1 MGKTTPDSAESIA
14 WFREASPYIHAH
26 RGKTVVLCLPASLVA
41 PERIDALVSDL
52 ILLSH
57 LGLQLVL
64 CFGLRSELDAH
75 LMSANQSASVV
86 DDRRI
91 TTDAVLVGLLQA
103 AGDVRARLEAQ
114 LSRGL
119 PNTPMSGTH
128 LSVCSGNFISA
139 QPYGIH
145 NGVDYL
151 HTGTV
156 RQVNAPTINSLL
168 ASGQL
173 VVLPPIGYSPTGDVF
188 NVKTEEIASEVAIA
202 LNADKLI
209 YFVDQ
214 LPIDETGKL
223 IRQASSSEMETAAR
237 LPYNIDI
244 VAALNYSVQSCKRGV
259 ARVHLVE
266 SNKPDALLKELFT
279 RDGGGTLVTAG
290 LWESIRQA
298 QIQDVGGII
307 KLIEPLQ
314 QNGALVA
321 RSREQLELD
330 IDNFMVCER
339 DGMIVACAALFI
351 PLDNADGYAQIACV
365 ATHEDYQGAGRA
377 DKLLLALEK
386 RARYNKISRILLLS
400 TRAAHW
406 FIQRG
411 FNEVDVQTLPASR
424 QSLYNAQRNSKV
436 FEKLLA

>member
-1 MGKTTPDSAESIA
+1 MGKTSPNSAASIA

-26 RGKTVVLCLPASLVA
+26 RGKKMVLCLPGSMVA
-41 PERIDALVSDL
+41 AERIDTLVSDL

-75 LMSANQSASVV
+75 LTSSNQSASVV

-91 TTDAVLVGLLQA
+91 TTDAALVGLLQA
-103 AGDVRARLEAQ
+103 AGDMRARLEAQ

-156 RQVNAPTINSLL
+156 RQVNAHSINSLL
-168 ASGQL
+168 ESGQL

-188 NVKTEEIASEVAIA
+188 NVKTEEIASEAAIA
-202 LNADKLI
+202 LNADKLVF
-209 YFVDQ
+209 FVDQ
-214 LPIDETGKL
+214 LPIDETGAL
-223 IRQASSSEMETAAR
+223 IRQASSSEMEAAA
-237 LPYNIDI
+237 LQHGNIDI
-244 VAALNYSVQSCKRGV
+244 VSTLNYSVQSCKRGV
-259 ARVHLVE
+259 ARVHLVV

-314 QNGALVA
+314 QDGSLVA

-351 PLDNADGYAQIACV
+351 PDEDTDGYAQIACV

-386 RARYNKISRILLLS
+386 RARTAGITRVLLLS

-411 FNEVDVQTLPASR
+411 FNEVDLQTLPAGR
-424 QSLYNAQRNSKV
+424 QALYNAQRNSKV

>member
-1 MGKTTPDSAESIA
+1 MANNDASSADAIA

-26 RGKTVVLCLPASLVA
+26 RGKTMVLSLPASMVSPQRIDSLVA
-41 PERIDALVSDL
+41 DL

-57 LGLQLVL
+57 LGLRLVL
-64 CFGLRSELDAH
+64 CFGLRSELDAQLNH
-75 LMSANQSASVV
+75 TDTAATIVEG
-86 DDRRI
+86 RRI
-91 TTDAVLVGLLQA
+91 TTDAALEGLIRS
-103 AGDVRARLEAQ
+103 AGDIRSRLEAQ

-128 LSVCSGNFISA
+128 LSVCSGNFVTA

-156 RQVNAPTINSLL
+156 RHVHAPTINSLL
-168 ASGQL
+168 EAGQL

-188 NVKTEEIASEVAIA
+188 NVTAEEIASETAIA
-202 LNADKLI
+202 LNASKLV

-214 LPIDETGKL
+214 LPVDGSGTTL
-223 IRQASSSEMETAAR
+223 RQASAAE
-237 LPYNIDI
+237 IDQAI
-244 VAALNYSVQSCKRGV
+244 QHPSNSDIISTLEHSVQSCKRGIE
-259 ARVHLVE
+259 RVHLVE
-266 SNKPDALLKELFT
+266 SSAPDALLKELFT
-279 RDGGGTLVTAG
+279 RDGGGSLITAG
-290 LWESIRQA
+290 MWEAIRHA

-307 KLIEPLQ
+307 RLIEPLQ
-314 QNGALVA
+314 ENGSLVA

-339 DGMIVACAALFI
+339 DGMTVACAALFI
-351 PLDNADGYAQIACV
+351 PEDADGYAQIACV
-365 ATHEDYQGAGRA
+365 ATHPDYQGSGRA

-386 RARYNKISRILLLS
+386 RARSAGVKRLLLLS

-411 FNEVDVQTLPASR
+411 FTEVDVNSLPEHRRSI
-424 QSLYNAQRNSKV
+424 YNADRNSKV
-436 FEKLLA
+436 FEKQLT

>member
-1 MGKTTPDSAESIA
+1 MSNTASNSTDSIA

-26 RGKTVVLCLPASLVA
+26 RGKTMVLCLPASMVA
-41 PERIDALVSDL
+41 PERIDTLVADL

-64 CFGLRSELDAH
+64 CFGLRSELDAQ
-75 LMSANQSASVV
+75 LTSSDQSASVV

-91 TTDAVLVGLLQA
+91 TTDAALTALLQS

-114 LSRGL
+114 LSQGL

-156 RQVNAPTINSLL
+156 RHVNAPTINSLL
-168 ASGQL
+168 ESGQL
-173 VVLPPIGYSPTGDVF
+173 VVLPPIGYSPTGDIF
-188 NVKTEEIASEVAIA
+188 NVKTEEIASEAAIA
-202 LNADKLI
+202 LNADKLV

-214 LPIDETGKL
+214 LPVDEAGTV
-223 IRQASSSEMETAAR
+223 IRQASSIEMNA
-237 LPYNIDI
+237 
-244 VAALNYSVQSCKRGV
+244 AALNTDNKKIVNTLNCSVQSCKRGV

-307 KLIEPLQ
+307 KLIEPMQ
-314 QNGALVA
+314 QNGSLVT

-330 IDNFMVCER
+330 IDSFMVCER

-351 PLDNADGYAQIACV
+351 PSDNADGYAQIACV

-386 RARYNKISRILLLS
+386 RARTANITRILLLS

-411 FNEVDVQTLPASR
+411 FNEVGVDTLPASQ

-436 FEKLLA
+436 FEKLLT